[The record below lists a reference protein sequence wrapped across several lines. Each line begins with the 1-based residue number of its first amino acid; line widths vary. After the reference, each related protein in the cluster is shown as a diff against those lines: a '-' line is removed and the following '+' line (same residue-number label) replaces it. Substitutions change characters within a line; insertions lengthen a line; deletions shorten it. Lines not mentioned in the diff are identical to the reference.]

1 MKRRTALAIVLA
13 LIVFVGVW
21 VFVYFVEMSNTTRA
35 VVWLVACVVI
45 LASQWIVLSG
55 SKHLGGY
62 FAMWTLAFVLIAIGE
77 GRPHGLTDTLNAV
90 GGWPRAYRPRKF
102 AVLTMFSREL
112 FQHSTPSVE
121 ALATSSTRRSTRAS
135 PTKIKARL
143 ADLGGTVLPGSPA
156 DFGKLIA
163 DETEKWGKVIRA
175 ANIKAD

>member
-62 FAMWTLAFVLIAIGE
+62 
-77 GRPHGLTDTLNAV
+77 
-90 GGWPRAYRPRKF
+90 
-102 AVLTMFSREL
+102 
-112 FQHSTPSVE
+112 
-121 ALATSSTRRSTRAS
+121 
-135 PTKIKARL
+135 L
-143 ADLGGTVLPGSPA
+143 ADYLSVSIYAARSAASDRDSPMSGIFGCGSSRNKA
-156 DFGKLIA
+156 IF
-163 DETEKWGKVIRA
+163 A
-175 ANIKAD
+175 AS